1 MFIDFDF
8 NALTSY
14 IHIRSAVIV
23 IEINISQKTGFF
35 PPLVSQLCEAARCV
49 FCNFEAVG
57 INKSG
62 LPETKSIGGVARF
75 NAVGQPFTQ
84 KRVPLRLFVFLM
96 HFFIRVS
103 VTWLDFTHGLV
114 RKHFCHFGIMV

>member
-14 IHIRSAVIV
+14 IYTQRVVIV

-35 PPLVSQLCEAARCV
+35 PPLVSQLCDAARCV
-49 FCNFEAVG
+49 FCNFEAAG

-62 LPETKSIGGVARF
+62 LPETKSIG
-75 NAVGQPFTQ
+75 
-84 KRVPLRLFVFLM
+84 
-96 HFFIRVS
+96 
-103 VTWLDFTHGLV
+103 
-114 RKHFCHFGIMV
+114 